1 MCTMLNIYY
10 QVPIYVLN
18 SLKLKTVSAETVVYL
33 SGTEEHSPW
42 LGALS
47 VKLLEFKVSR
57 LA

>member
-1 MCTMLNIYY
+1 MLNIYY

-18 SLKLKTVSAETVVYL
+18 SLKLKIKLSAETVVYL

>member
-1 MCTMLNIYY
+1 MLNIYY
-10 QVPIYVLN
+10 QVPVYVLN

-33 SGTEEHSPW
+33 NGTEEHSPW